1 MSDVFFSIKEV
12 DYLVAVSFRRRQPI
26 KWNQTLASDSK
37 SLTKTV
43 KSKLILDLEVG
54 GDPYQNLDEDAC
66 AIFLGL
72 TNFQQIFWVF
82 HFLFHTPESFERGT
96 HNIENKNHS
105 NLL

>member
-66 AIFLGL
+66 AIFFGSDKFPANFLGL
-72 TNFQQIFWVF
+72 PFFVS
-82 HFLFHTPESFERGT
+82 HTWILWTRNTQYWKQKS
-96 HNIENKNHS
+96 
-105 NLL
+105 